1 MSEKHYVISLRKGVD
16 KEQCLSE
23 WNTSTS
29 ITDVPD
35 RQVTTVNARPISKRM
50 LEVALTDAEAT
61 TLMND
66 SRVGGVNEPLVW
78 DDEWLDYEQAG
89 TFIRNST
96 SSGRDNW
103 GFKRHVAETNEWGSS
118 TGNNLGGTYD

>member
-1 MSEKHYVISLRKGVD
+1 MSEKHYVVSLKKGVD
-16 KEQCLSE
+16 KEQFLNE
-23 WNTSTS
+23 LNTSTS

-78 DDEWLDYEQAG
+78 DDEWLD
-89 TFIRNST
+89 
-96 SSGRDNW
+96 
-103 GFKRHVAETNEWGSS
+103 
-118 TGNNLGGTYD
+118 